1 MKNDITIAGATVAAG
16 ESAEIH
22 LNIARLPSRTPI
34 DIPIF
39 VNRSESEGPTV
50 LLMAGLHGDEINGI
64 EIIRRLLHQELH
76 HPLKGTII
84 CVPII
89 NIYGF
94 INFSREVPD
103 GKDVNRS
110 FPGTK
115 KGSLASRVAY
125 HLMTEIIPVI
135 DYGLDFHTGGASR
148 SNFPQI
154 RCVMDDEINR
164 SLAEGFNAPFTID
177 APLIPKSLRH
187 AAEAR
192 NKKILVYEGGE
203 SRRFDEYAI
212 AEGIAGTHKLLHHLE
227 MAERGPRINKRN
239 VVIARKKWIRA
250 KSSGLFHPSVQCGDQ
265 VHKKQDLGYI
275 TDPYGDFKER
285 LKAPVDGFA
294 IGINHNPVVNQ
305 GDALIHLGLPN

>member
-1 MKNDITIAGATVAAG
+1 MKNAINIAGADIAVG
-16 ESAEIH
+16 ESAELH

-34 DIPIF
+34 DIPVF
-39 VNRSESEGPTV
+39 VNRSENEGPTV

-64 EIIRRLLHQELH
+64 EIIRRLLDQELH
-76 HPLKGTII
+76 HPLRGTVI

-125 HLMTEIIPVI
+125 HLMNEIVPVI
-135 DYGLDFHTGGASR
+135 DYGVDFHTGGASR

-154 RCVMDDEINR
+154 RCVLEDEVNR

-177 APLIPKSLRH
+177 ASLIPKSLRH
-187 AAEAR
+187 AAEAKS
-192 NKKILVYEGGE
+192 KKILVYEGGE
-203 SRRFDEYAI
+203 SLRFDEYAI
-212 AEGIAGTHKLLHHLE
+212 SEGLAGTHKLLHHLG
-227 MAERGPRINKRN
+227 MVERGPRINKRN
-239 VVIARKKWIRA
+239 VIITGKKWIRA

-275 TDPYGDFKER
+275 TDPYGDFKAR
-285 LKAPVDGFA
+285 FKAPKDGFV

-305 GDALIHLGLPN
+305 GDALIHLGLV